1 MATVSDIDRIA
12 GADTQVLT
20 IRDTATITE
29 AAERMGKHHVGC
41 LLAVDA
47 EGRLSG
53 VFTERDI
60 LSKVVATGVDA
71 RKTKVS
77 KIMTHRVV
85 SCSRKTSVNKAEQMM
100 AHYGIRHLPIV
111 DDGVPVG
118 MVSSRDVHAHKLAFT
133 EMLARQQY
141 AVLNR
146 LESEYPGIT
155 NLHCDEAGKVVL

>member
-1 MATVSDIDRIA
+1 MATVSEIDRIA
-12 GADTQVLT
+12 GPEGQVLT
-20 IRDTATITE
+20 IRDTATVAE
-29 AAERMGKHHVGC
+29 AAEKMGKHHVGC
-41 LLAVDA
+41 LLATDDT
-47 EGRLSG
+47 GRLTG

-60 LSKVVATGVDA
+60 LSKVVAAGVDPK
-71 RKTKVS
+71 KTKIS

-100 AHYGIRHLPIV
+100 AHYAVRHLPIV
-111 DDGVPVG
+111 DNGVPVG

-155 NLHCDEAGKVVL
+155 NLHCDPAGKVML

>member
-12 GADTQVLT
+12 GEDRQVLT
-20 IRDTATITE
+20 IRDSAVITE
-29 AAERMGKHHVGC
+29 AAKKMGRHHVGC

-47 EGRLSG
+47 EGRLTG
-53 VFTERDI
+53 IFTERDI
-60 LSKVVATGVDA
+60 LSKVVAPGLDPE
-71 RKTKVS
+71 KTPVS
-77 KIMTHRVV
+77 KIMTPRVV

-100 AHYGIRHLPIV
+100 AHYSVRHLPIV
-111 DDGVPVG
+111 DNGVPVG
-118 MVSSRDVHAHKLAFT
+118 MVSSRDIHSHKLAFT

-155 NLHCDEAGKVVL
+155 NLHCDETGKVVI